1 MTERKEGFERIEI
14 LKNRNCHSKNIKLIK
29 WKGNI
34 LSSGD
39 KIDRLREWLRVA
51 NEKQKL
57 V

>member
-14 LKNRNCHSKNIKLIK
+14 LKNRDCHSKNIKLIK